1 MNRWKAFAL
10 HLLLSFTLISGIA
23 IAALLVWYPHGLYR
37 ISGLD
42 RLMLVMLGIDVAAG
56 PLLTLVI
63 FKPGKKGLAF
73 DLKAI
78 ALVQASFLSYGLHT
92 LWEARPV
99 FLVAA
104 DVRFTLIS
112 ASEID
117 PESLQAARPEW
128 RTLPW
133 TGPYLV
139 SVLPPSTP
147 EERKHLMDALVKDGR
162 DQEQLPDQ
170 YRPFEEVVPL
180 LLRNAVPFDGRDG
193 TPFREPGQIGLP
205 IMSRSDEAW
214 MRVDPVSGKP
224 MGVIRR

>member
-10 HLLLSFTLISGIA
+10 HLLLSLTLISA
-23 IAALLVWYPHGLYR
+23 IALTALLVWYPHGLYR

-42 RLMLVMLGIDVAAG
+42 RLMLVMLVIDMTAG

-73 DLKAI
+73 DLKVI
-78 ALVQASFLSYGLHT
+78 AAVQAAFLAYGLHT

-104 DVRFTLIS
+104 DVRFTLVA
-112 ASEID
+112 ASDID
-117 PESLQAARPEW
+117 PDSLQAARPEW
-128 RTLPW
+128 RSLPW

-139 SVLPPSTP
+139 AVLPPATP
-147 EERKHLMDALVKDGR
+147 DERRHLMDALVSDGR

-180 LLRNAVPFDGRDG
+180 LLRNAVPFDGRNG
-193 TPFREPGQIGLP
+193 TPSGAPGQVGLP
-205 IMSRSDEAW
+205 VLSRSDEAW
-214 MRVDPVSGKP
+214 MSIDPESGKP
-224 MGVIRR
+224 LAVVRP